1 MLYLILLLPLAL
13 AALSLIRN
21 DRARTVILAA
31 GQVLLLAL
39 LIGACTL
46 GDMATPVW
54 HMTADLTFSLRLD
67 GLGRFFCLLTAVCWL
82 LTIPYASV
90 YMTHE
95 GHHPRFY
102 AFLMLTEAAV
112 LGAALAE
119 ELGALGLH
127 NAHMDEFGYVYAW
140 LPATAGCEGVPC
152 VGLIAHMDTSPEAS
166 GADVKPRIVHY

>member
-54 HMTADLTFSLRLD
+54 
-67 GLGRFFCLLTAVCWL
+67 
-82 LTIPYASV
+82 P
-90 YMTHE
+90 
-95 GHHPRFY
+95 
-102 AFLMLTEAAV
+102 
-112 LGAALAE
+112 
-119 ELGALGLH
+119 
-127 NAHMDEFGYVYAW
+127 
-140 LPATAGCEGVPC
+140 
-152 VGLIAHMDTSPEAS
+152 
-166 GADVKPRIVHY
+166 

>member
-67 GLGRFFCLLTAVCWL
+67 GMGRFFCLADRRVLA
-82 LTIPYASV
+82 AD
-90 YMTHE
+90 
-95 GHHPRFY
+95 HPLRLRLHDPRGAPPPFLRISDADGGGRFW
-102 AFLMLTEAAV
+102 ARPWRQT
-112 LGAALAE
+112 
-119 ELGALGLH
+119 
-127 NAHMDEFGYVYAW
+127 W
-140 LPATAGCEGVPC
+140 
-152 VGLIAHMDTSPEAS
+152 
-166 GADVKPRIVHY
+166 

>member
-1 MLYLILLLPLAL
+1 MLYLILLLPLSL

-21 DRARTVILAA
+21 DRARTVILAV

-82 LTIPYASV
+82 LTIPYAPS
-90 YMTHE
+90 T
-95 GHHPRFY
+95 
-102 AFLMLTEAAV
+102 
-112 LGAALAE
+112 
-119 ELGALGLH
+119 
-127 NAHMDEFGYVYAW
+127 
-140 LPATAGCEGVPC
+140 
-152 VGLIAHMDTSPEAS
+152 
-166 GADVKPRIVHY
+166 